1 MKNRGPERGDCQ
13 DAEGWPANAA
23 MRRER
28 GAVDFVQVV
37 AEIFPRRIFHRRG
50 LPAVQRHK

>member
-1 MKNRGPERGDCQ
+1 MKNRGPERGDWC
-13 DAEGWPANAA
+13 DAEGWPAVAA

-28 GAVDFVQVV
+28 GAVDFVQVA
-37 AEIFPRRIFHRRG
+37 AEIFSRRIFQRRG